1 MLLSLIAEVELC
13 QVIKLFQRILLM
25 DILENAKKFSVSKKK
40 KRATEIL
47 PNVQTMRVIIICT
60 RELPFKHN
68 DPLRAIIILQPLP
81 GNFVF
86 FKETFHF

>member
-1 MLLSLIAEVELC
+1 MSSD
-13 QVIKLFQRILLM
+13 QV
-25 DILENAKKFSVSKKK
+25 VSKDFANGHFMKMRKK
-40 KRATEIL
+40 INVSNRKERATEIL

-86 FKETFHF
+86 FKEKSHF